1 MYHST
6 DSEISNQINF
16 FKDLHSLIQIK
27 RKRFVLEEFNLNVLP
42 VERARTLNLPSTK
55 KRFRLIKNVGPSLEI
70 FQSSI
75 AHRLAEPAALL
86 QSICIIQTMMSIN
99 LLVINVLQ
107 CSACTLT
114 LNPGIKLG
122 VN

>member
-16 FKDLHSLIQIK
+16 LKDLHSLIQIK
-27 RKRFVLEEFNLNVLP
+27 RKRFVLEEFNLYVLK
-42 VERARTLNLPSTK
+42 ELTLPSTK
-55 KRFRLIKNVGPSLEI
+55 KSLRSQKNVGPSLEI

-86 QSICIIQTMMSIN
+86 QSICIIQTMISIN